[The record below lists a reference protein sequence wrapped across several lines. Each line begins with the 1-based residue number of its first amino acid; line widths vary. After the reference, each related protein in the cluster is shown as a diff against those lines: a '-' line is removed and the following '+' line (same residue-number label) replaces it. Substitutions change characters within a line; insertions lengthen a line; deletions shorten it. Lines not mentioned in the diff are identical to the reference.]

1 MSMNTGEFVELAK
14 SEFPEGTRVKLVQMY
29 DAQPVPPGTYGT
41 VAYVDDIGTIH
52 VKWDNGSSLGL
63 ILGVD
68 KFEKIFETS

>member
-41 VAYVDDIGTIH
+41 VDYVDDIGTIH

-68 KFEKIFETS
+68 KFEKISKTS